1 MKDYL
6 TEQELKRFS
15 FKNIRGLQDRRFQA
29 TVRYM
34 LPETKFYNR
43 LFKERNIDPYDLE
56 SVRDWQKK
64 GLPLVKKSV
73 FRKRPKDFLVQPRG
87 NKKDIFKKYI
97 SFINHQHKRKA
108 AKTAFSAL
116 TNRKKLQKEI
126 TDFFHPKMPAFSG
139 GSEDVPVPVMITARQ
154 KMANMQEIV
163 KIICSFVFRH
173 TKGNTV
179 GLNLFPYA
187 PHLGWH
193 TVHMCFEHGANLN
206 LCTAG
211 GGVLPTSKLVELAGK
226 SNANIIAGMS
236 DYIRNRFL
244 DEAIK
249 KGIRLPETV
258 VFVNGAGRI
267 LDKERDAI
275 KEKAKKIGVKK
286 AVILDVFGASEFKEG
301 LMPECSTHSGF
312 HNIAPLTNII
322 KTISMDPAEDRKDLV
337 EEWKFTKNRGYAS
350 VWNINGAGTLLEGF
364 LVGDMV
370 DGVVERRCP
379 SCGLNVQRIKNIDRI
394 RNVEAQLAVMGIA
407 EGKVKGSTINLS
419 ALRDMI
425 INLEGINEAQIVL
438 KKLEKGDELII
449 RPVFSRKDKK
459 LAEKIKVLC
468 KDNFEVTPKV
478 EPKRIEDLS
487 SPKQLKFHGI
497 LIEDG

>member
-6 TEQELKRFS
+6 TEQELRRLS
-15 FKNIRGLQDRRFQA
+15 FKKIKGLQDRRFQA

-43 LFKERNIDPYDLE
+43 LFKERKIDPYDLE
-56 SVRDWQKK
+56 SVHDWQKK
-64 GLPLVKKSV
+64 GLPLVKKSI

-139 GSEDVPVPVMITARQ
+139 GSEDVPVPVLITARQ
-154 KMANMQEIV
+154 KLTNMQEIV
-163 KIICSFVFRH
+163 KIICSFVLRH
-173 TKGNTV
+173 VKGNTV

-193 TVHMCFEHGANLN
+193 TVHMCFDHGTNLN

-249 KGIRLPETV
+249 KRIRLPETV
-258 VFVNGAGRI
+258 VFINGAGKI
-267 LDKERDAI
+267 LEKERNTI
-275 KEKAKKIGVKK
+275 KEKAGKLGVKK
-286 AVILDVFGASEFKEG
+286 ATILDVFGASEFKEG
-301 LMPECSTHSGF
+301 LMPECSSYSGF

-322 KTISMDPAEDRKDLV
+322 KTIKMDPEENSKDLV
-337 EEWKFTKNRGYAS
+337 EGWRFTKNKGYAT

-364 LVGDMV
+364 LIGDMLE
-370 DGVVERRCP
+370 GTVEKRCP
-379 SCGLNVQRIKNIDRI
+379 SCGLNVQRIKSIDRI

-407 EGKVKGSTINLS
+407 EGKVKGATINLS

-425 INLEGINEAQIVL
+425 INLNGIDEAQVIL
-438 KKLEKGDELII
+438 KKLDEGDSLII
-449 RPVFSRKDKK
+449 RPVFSSKDKRLK
-459 LAEKIKVLC
+459 DKIKRLC

-478 EPKRIEDLS
+478 EPKSMEDLM
-487 SPKQLKFHGI
+487 SPRQLKFHGI